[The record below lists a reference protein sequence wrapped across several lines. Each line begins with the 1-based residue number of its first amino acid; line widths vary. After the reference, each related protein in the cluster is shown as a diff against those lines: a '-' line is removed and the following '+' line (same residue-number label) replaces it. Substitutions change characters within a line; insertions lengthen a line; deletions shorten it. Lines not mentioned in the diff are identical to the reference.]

1 MKQTIITINDT
12 FDIFYKYI
20 EQKDIRSIYLVCGNS
35 YKQSNFYQEFKKF
48 IDISRISLNVF
59 SNFQPN
65 PSLESI
71 KNGVELFQEKINDV
85 IIAVGGGSAIDVA
98 KGIKYFSKK
107 AKNSNY
113 WQKAISEVELIA
125 IPTTAGSGSEAT
137 SFAVV
142 YEGNIKL
149 SLCDNKILPNTIIFC
164 PQLLTTLPQYHKKM
178 SLLDA
183 LCHGLES
190 YWSINSTD
198 KSKKLSH
205 YAINT
210 IIENFDAY
218 FKCDK
223 NAIVKIQKAAFY
235 AGQAINI
242 SKTTAGHALSYSL
255 TKEFDIAHGYAVA
268 LVNKYLFPFM
278 VENIDKVC
286 DPRGKKYLQ
295 EIFNNISK
303 AFGVRN
309 PNEAIEKFIGILEFL
324 GIKELDAADKNIDF
338 FVNSVSL
345 ERLQNSPIY

>member
-1 MKQTIITINDT
+1 
-12 FDIFYKYI
+12 
-20 EQKDIRSIYLVCGNS
+20 
-35 YKQSNFYQEFKKF
+35 
-48 IDISRISLNVF
+48 
-59 SNFQPN
+59 
-65 PSLESI
+65 
-71 KNGVELFQEKINDV
+71 
-85 IIAVGGGSAIDVA
+85 
-98 KGIKYFSKK
+98 
-107 AKNSNY
+107 
-113 WQKAISEVELIA
+113 
-125 IPTTAGSGSEAT
+125 
-137 SFAVV
+137 
-142 YEGNIKL
+142 
-149 SLCDNKILPNTIIFC
+149 
-164 PQLLTTLPQYHKKM
+164 M

-235 AGQAINI
+235 ARQAINI

-309 PNEAIEKFIGILEFL
+309 PNEAIEKFIGILEIL
-324 GIKELDAADKNIDF
+324 GIKELDMADKNIDF
-338 FVNSVSL
+338 FVNSVNL
-345 ERLQNSPIY
+345 ERLQNSPIF